1 MKMKRQRRTP
11 GSIVKIDLKNGYYNY
26 AQLLENG
33 VAFFDIYTKDSELE
47 DLSILLKKPILFIV
61 EVYRDVISTGLWLKV
76 GKLPIREDLKILPMQ
91 CMQDAL
97 NETRFEL
104 YNPNTGEVTKA
115 TREECEGLER
125 CAVWE
130 AHHVES
136 RLRDHYNGVP
146 NDIVEALKI
155 K

>member
-1 MKMKRQRRTP
+1 M
-11 GSIVKIDLKNGYYNY
+11 KIDLKNGYYNY
-26 AQLLENG
+26 AQIVENG
-33 VAFFDIYTKDSELE
+33 IAFFDIYTKDPELE
-47 DLSILLKKPILFIV
+47 DLSILLEKPVLFIL

-76 GKLPIREDLKILPMQ
+76 GKLPIREDLKTLPMQ
-91 CMQDAL
+91 CIQDAL
-97 NETRFEL
+97 DETQFEL

-115 TREECEGLER
+115 TREECEGLET

-130 AHHVES
+130 AYHVES

>member
-1 MKMKRQRRTP
+1 MKRQRRTP

-33 VAFFDIYTKDSELE
+33 VAFFDIYTKNSELE
-47 DLSILLKKPILFIV
+47 DLSILLKKPVLFIV
-61 EVYRDVISTGLWLKV
+61 EVYNDVISTGLWLKV
-76 GKLPIREDLKILPMQ
+76 GKLPIREDLKILPMK

-97 NETRFEL
+97 DETRFEL

-115 TREECEGLER
+115 TKEECEGLEVS
-125 CAVWE
+125 AVWE
-130 AHHVES
+130 AHAVEE
-136 RLRDHYNGVP
+136 RIRDHYNGVP
-146 NDIVEALKI
+146 NFWVESMKI

>member
-1 MKMKRQRRTP
+1 MKRQRRPP

-26 AQLLENG
+26 AQIVENG
-33 VAFFDIYTKDSELE
+33 IAFFDIYTKDPELE
-47 DLSILLKKPILFIV
+47 DLSILLEKPVLFIL

-76 GKLPIREDLKILPMQ
+76 GKLPIREDLKTLPMQ
-91 CMQDAL
+91 CIQDAL
-97 NETRFEL
+97 DETQFEL

-115 TREECEGLER
+115 TREECEGLET

-130 AHHVES
+130 AYHVES

>member
-1 MKMKRQRRTP
+1 MKRQRRTP

-26 AQLLENG
+26 AQIVENG
-33 VAFFDIYTKDSELE
+33 IAFFDIYTKDPELE
-47 DLSILLKKPILFIV
+47 DLSILLEKPVLFIL

-76 GKLPIREDLKILPMQ
+76 GKLPIREDLKTLPMQ
-91 CMQDAL
+91 CIQDAL
-97 NETRFEL
+97 DETQFEL

-115 TREECEGLER
+115 TREECEGLET

-130 AHHVES
+130 AYHVES

>member
-1 MKMKRQRRTP
+1 MK
-11 GSIVKIDLKNGYYNY
+11 INLKNGYYNY
-26 AQLLENG
+26 AQIVENG
-33 VAFFDIYTKDSELE
+33 IAFFDIYTKDPELE
-47 DLSILLKKPILFIV
+47 DLSILLEKPVLFIL

-76 GKLPIREDLKILPMQ
+76 GKLPIREDLKTLPMQ
-91 CMQDAL
+91 CIQDAL
-97 NETRFEL
+97 DETQFEL

-115 TREECEGLER
+115 TREECEGLET

-130 AHHVES
+130 AYHVES

>member
-1 MKMKRQRRTP
+1 MK
-11 GSIVKIDLKNGYYNY
+11 INLKNGYYNY

-33 VAFFDIYTKDSELE
+33 IAFFDIYTKDPELE
-47 DLSILLKKPILFIV
+47 DLSILLKKTILFIV
-61 EVYRDVISTGLWLKV
+61 SVYRDVISTGLWLKI
-76 GKLPIREDLKILPMQ
+76 GKLPIREDLKTLPMQ
-91 CMQDAL
+91 CIQDAL
-97 NETRFEL
+97 DETQFEL
-104 YNPNTGEVTKA
+104 YNPNTGEMTKA
-115 TREECEGLER
+115 TREECEGLET

-130 AHHVES
+130 AYHVES

>member
-1 MKMKRQRRTP
+1 M
-11 GSIVKIDLKNGYYNY
+11 KIDLKNGYYNY
-26 AQLLENG
+26 AQIVENG
-33 VAFFDIYTKDSELE
+33 IAFFDIYTKDPELE
-47 DLSILLKKPILFIV
+47 DLSILLEKPVLFIL

-76 GKLPIREDLKILPMQ
+76 GKLPIREDLKTLPMQ
-91 CMQDAL
+91 CIQDAL
-97 NETRFEL
+97 NETQFEL

-115 TREECEGLER
+115 TREECEGLET

-130 AHHVES
+130 AYHVES

>member
-1 MKMKRQRRTP
+1 
-11 GSIVKIDLKNGYYNY
+11 
-26 AQLLENG
+26 
-33 VAFFDIYTKDSELE
+33 
-47 DLSILLKKPILFIV
+47 
-61 EVYRDVISTGLWLKV
+61 
-76 GKLPIREDLKILPMQ
+76 MQ
-91 CMQDAL
+91 CIQDGL
-97 NETRFEL
+97 DETQFEL

-115 TREECEGLER
+115 TREECEGLET

-130 AHHVES
+130 AYHVES

>member
-1 MKMKRQRRTP
+1 MK
-11 GSIVKIDLKNGYYNY
+11 INLKNGYYNY
-26 AQLLENG
+26 AQIVENG
-33 VAFFDIYTKDSELE
+33 IAFFDIYTKDPELE
-47 DLSILLKKPILFIV
+47 DLSILLEKPVLFIL

-76 GKLPIREDLKILPMQ
+76 GKLPIREDLKTLPMQ
-91 CMQDAL
+91 CIQDAL
-97 NETRFEL
+97 NETQFEL

-115 TREECEGLER
+115 TREECEGLET

-130 AHHVES
+130 AYHVES

>member
-1 MKMKRQRRTP
+1 MKRQRRTP

-33 VAFFDIYTKDSELE
+33 IAFFDIYTKDPELE
-47 DLSILLKKPILFIV
+47 DLSILLEKPVLFIV
-61 EVYRDVISTGLWLKV
+61 SVYRDVISTGLWLKV

-91 CMQDAL
+91 CIQDAL
-97 NETRFEL
+97 NETQFEL

-115 TREECEGLER
+115 TREECEGLET

-130 AHHVES
+130 AYHVES

>member
-1 MKMKRQRRTP
+1 MKRQRRTP
-11 GSIVKIDLKNGYYNY
+11 RSIVKIDLKNGYYNY

-33 VAFFDIYTKDSELE
+33 IAFFDIYTKDPELE
-47 DLSILLKKPILFIV
+47 DLSILLKKTILFIV
-61 EVYRDVISTGLWLKV
+61 SVYRDVISTGLWLKI
-76 GKLPIREDLKILPMQ
+76 GKLPIREDLKTLPME
-91 CMQDAL
+91 CIQDAL
-97 NETRFEL
+97 NETQFEL

-115 TREECEGLER
+115 TREECEGLEI

-130 AHHVES
+130 AYHVES

>member
-1 MKMKRQRRTP
+1 MKLYLRV
-11 GSIVKIDLKNGYYNY
+11 SVYYSY
-26 AQLLENG
+26 AQLLG
-33 VAFFDIYTKDSELE
+33 KGIAFFDIYTKESELE
-47 DLSILLKKPILFIV
+47 DLSILLKKPVLFIV
-61 EVYRDVISTGLWLKV
+61 EVYNDVISTGLWLKV
-76 GKLPIREDLKILPMQ
+76 GKLPIREDLKILPMK

-97 NETRFEL
+97 DETRFEL

-115 TREECEGLER
+115 TREECEGLET

-130 AHHVES
+130 AYHVES

>member
-1 MKMKRQRRTP
+1 MKRQRRTP

-33 VAFFDIYTKDSELE
+33 IAFFDIYTKDPELE

-61 EVYRDVISTGLWLKV
+61 SVYRDVISTGLWLKI
-76 GKLPIREDLKILPMQ
+76 GKLPIREDLKILPME
-91 CMQDAL
+91 CIQDAL
-97 NETRFEL
+97 DDTIFRL
-104 YNPNTGEVTKA
+104 YNPNTGEMTKA
-115 TREECEGLER
+115 TREECEGLET

-130 AHHVES
+130 AYHVES

-146 NDIVEALKI
+146 NDIVESLKI

>member
-1 MKMKRQRRTP
+1 MKRQRRTP

-26 AQLLENG
+26 AQIVENG
-33 VAFFDIYTKDSELE
+33 IAFFDIYTKNSELE
-47 DLSILLKKPILFIV
+47 DLSILLEKPVLFIL

-91 CMQDAL
+91 CIQDAL
-97 NETRFEL
+97 DETQFEL

-115 TREECEGLER
+115 TREECEGLET

-130 AHHVES
+130 AYHVES